1 MPSRFASLSVCFL
14 AALAVLGTTSAVR
27 AQSLAVQPVVV
38 QLAPGQMAE
47 TLTILNQSPDP
58 SAFQV
63 RAFVWETENGADKLT
78 PTDKVAISPPL
89 GTIAPNQRQLIRVVL
104 RQPAQTKEETY
115 RIWIDQIPAASEPG
129 SIRIALRL
137 SIPIFAAPATRVVPD
152 LQWRLTRAPGGL
164 LLTATN
170 AGTRHMAVR
179 NIALAMPDGRALK
192 LGGNTSPYVLAGGM
206 RQWTFAAP
214 SGTPASLR
222 LTATTQDGPLDR
234 SLALDV
240 SP

>member
-1 MPSRFASLSVCFL
+1 MPSWFASRSAFCL
-14 AALAVLGTTSAVR
+14 AALAVLGTASAVQ

-47 TLTILNQSPDP
+47 TLTILNQSSDP

-63 RAFVWETENGADKLT
+63 RAFTWETENGADKLT

-104 RQPAQTKEETY
+104 RQPAQAREETY

-137 SIPIFAAPATRVVPD
+137 SIPIFSAPATRVAPD

-170 AGTRHMAVR
+170 TGTRHQAVR
-179 NIALAMPDGRALK
+179 NIGLATPDGRALK
-192 LGGNTSPYVLAGGM
+192 PGGNTSPYVLAGGM

-214 SGTPASLR
+214 EGAPASLR

-234 SLALDV
+234 SLV
-240 SP
+240 PGSPP

>member
-1 MPSRFASLSVCFL
+1 MPSRFASLYACLL
-14 AALAVLGTTSAVR
+14 AALTVLGTASAVQ

-47 TLTILNQSPDP
+47 TLTILNQSSEP

-104 RQPAQTKEETY
+104 RQPAQTREETY

-137 SIPIFAAPATRVVPD
+137 SIPIFAAPATRIAPG

-164 LLTATN
+164 QLTATN
-170 AGTRHMAVR
+170 SGTRHQAVR
-179 NIALAMPDGRALK
+179 NVALATPDGRALK
-192 LGGNTSPYVLAGGM
+192 PGGNTSPYVLAGGM
-206 RQWTFAAP
+206 RQWTFAVPGAL
-214 SGTPASLR
+214 PASLR
-222 LTATTQDGPLDR
+222 LTATTQDGPLDQGVT
-234 SLALDV
+234 LD
-240 SP
+240 SAP